1 MDPQTVAERLEQVQL
16 VDVRYDKEWEAG
28 HIEGAV
34 HIPEDDLEDR
44 LDELDRNRPVITV
57 CRAGTRSD
65 DAAEWLRGQGFDAHS
80 VDGGM
85 LAWKWAGLPISGRI
99 VEPDPKPELDSDEMQ
114 YIHHQFIEIALA
126 VQERFGVGV
135 QPSEEEILGFLRER
149 LITEGRTP
157 EEADAFLAEMGE
169 GLPDGDR

>member
-1 MDPQTVAERLEQVQL
+1 MDPQTVADRLDQVQL
-16 VDVRYDKEWEAG
+16 VDVRYDTEWQAG

-34 HIPEDDLEDR
+34 HIPEDELEDR

-65 DAAEWLRGQGFDAHS
+65 DAAEWLRGQGLDAES
-80 VDGGM
+80 LDGGM
-85 LAWKWAGLPISGRI
+85 LAWKWAGLPITGRI

-114 YIHHQFIEIALA
+114 YIHHQFIEVALA

-135 QPSEEEILGFLRER
+135 QPSEEEILQFLRDR
-149 LITEGRTP
+149 LISEGRTP

-169 GLPDGDR
+169 GLTDEGR

>member
-1 MDPQTVAERLEQVQL
+1 MDPQTVAERLDHVQL

-44 LDELDRNRPVITV
+44 LDELDRSRPVLAI
-57 CRAGTRSD
+57 CRAGSRSD
-65 DAAEWLRGQGFDAHS
+65 DVAEWLRGQGFDAQS

-85 LAWKWAGLPISGRI
+85 LAWKWAGLPITGRI
-99 VEPDPKPELDSDEMQ
+99 AEPDPKPELDSDEMQ
-114 YIHHQFIEIALA
+114 QIHHQFIEIALA

-135 QPSEEEILGFLRER
+135 QPSEDEIRGFLRER
-149 LITEGRTP
+149 MISEGKAP
-157 EEADAFLAEMGE
+157 EEADAFLAEMG
-169 GLPDGDR
+169 GD

>member
-1 MDPQTVAERLEQVQL
+1 MDPQTVAGRLDQVQL

-44 LDELDRNRPVITV
+44 LDELDRDRPVVTV

-65 DAAEWLRGQGFDAHS
+65 DAAEWLRGQGFDAQS

-85 LAWKWAGLPISGRI
+85 LAWKWAGLPITGRI

-114 YIHHQFIEIALA
+114 YIHHQFIEVALA

-135 QPSEEEILGFLRER
+135 QPSEEEIRGFLRER
-149 LITEGRTP
+149 MISEGKSP
-157 EEADAFLAEMGE
+157 EEADALLAEMG
-169 GLPDGDR
+169 GD

>member
-1 MDPQTVAERLEQVQL
+1 MDPQTVADRLDQVQL
-16 VDVRYDKEWEAG
+16 VDVRDDKEWRAG

-34 HIPEDDLEDR
+34 HIPEDDLEDG
-44 LDELDRNRPVITV
+44 LDKLDRNRQVVTV

-65 DAAEWLRGQGFDAHS
+65 DAAEWLRGQGFDAENL
-80 VDGGM
+80 DGGM
-85 LAWKWAGLPISGRI
+85 LAWKWAGLPITGKI

-126 VQERFGVGV
+126 FQERFGVGV

-149 LITEGRTP
+149 LMSEGRTT

-169 GLPDGDR
+169 GLTDGGQ